1 LERAGERPIFAA
13 KLLKMPRIGLIRERK
28 KKPDE
33 RVPFTPK
40 QCAYIQTKYPSIKIV
55 VEPSPNRCYTDQ
67 EYISQGIELTDDLST
82 CDILMGIKEVPVD
95 DLIPGKTY
103 FFFSHTKKKQ
113 PYNQKLMHALI
124 EKRIRMIDYEC
135 LTYSDEQRILG
146 FGLFAGIVGAHN
158 GLLTYG
164 RKFGLYELPAAHT
177 LKNYKELLAAYEH
190 LKLPNI
196 KIVMTGSGKVA
207 AGVLDIFTQLDI
219 ESVEPSDFL
228 THEYEYP
235 VYTHLTGADL
245 YTRKDNDL
253 FFRDDFHANPE
264 AYKCLFSRY
273 VNQADVLMN
282 GIYWEQKIARLF
294 NKEDIKRND
303 WRLDVIA
310 DITCDVNGSVPINV
324 GATNIADPVYGINRN
339 TLEQTAPYQNS
350 KDIIDIMAV
359 DTLPNELPRDAAD
372 YFGLHLSK
380 YILPEILK
388 PESEILKRATICDN
402 GKLTKQY
409 EYLSD
414 YAY

>member
-1 LERAGERPIFAA
+1 ML
-13 KLLKMPRIGLIRERK
+13 RIGLIRERK
-28 KKPDE
+28 TQPDD

-40 QCAYIQTKYPSIKIV
+40 QCAYIHTKYPSVKIV
-55 VEPSPNRCYTDQ
+55 IEPSPNRSFTDQ
-67 EYISQGIELTDDLST
+67 EYLAEGIEVTDDLGH
-82 CDILMGIKEVPVD
+82 CNILMGIKEVPVAY
-95 DLIPGKTY
+95 LIPGKTY
-103 FFFSHTKKKQ
+103 FFFSHTKKQQSHNKA
-113 PYNQKLMHALI
+113 LMHALI

-164 RKFGLYELPAAHT
+164 RKFGLYNLPPAHT

-219 ESVEPSDFL
+219 ESVEPADFL

-245 YTRKDNDL
+245 YARKDNDL

-264 AYKCLFSRY
+264 AYKCLFSKY

-282 GIYWEQKIARLF
+282 GIYWEEGIARLF
-294 NKEDIKRND
+294 EQEDIKRHD
-303 WRLDVIA
+303 WRLNVIA
-310 DITCDVNGSVPINV
+310 DISCDVNGSVPINI
-324 GATNIADPVYGINRN
+324 GSTTIADPVYGIDRA
-339 TLEQTAPYQNS
+339 TLQRTSPYQQTKNV
-350 KDIIDIMAV
+350 IDIMAV
-359 DTLPNELPRDAAD
+359 DTLPNELPRDAAE
-372 YFGLHLSK
+372 YFGLHLGK
-380 YILPEILK
+380 YILPELLK
-388 PESEILKRATICDN
+388 AESEILARATICEN
-402 GKLTKQY
+402 GKLAKQY
-409 EYLSD
+409 EYLAE
-414 YAY
+414 YAYRS